1 VFNANVDSLGDDA
14 LPDLLVDNDSDGPGV
29 DVEDSSSSSVVVLVW
44 HTLMDGTI
52 DYNINNISDFV
63 GSKGLGDMDCSVL
76 LESFFEFVS
85 GSALVSVAVSHGSQ
99 I

>member
-1 VFNANVDSLGDDA
+1 VFNANVNSLGDDA
-14 LPDLLVDNDSDGPGV
+14 LPDLLVDNNSNGPGV
-29 DVEDSSSSSVVVLVW
+29 DVEDSSGSSMVVLVR
-44 HTLMDGTI
+44 HTFMDGSI
-52 DYNINNISDFV
+52 DYNINNISNFV
-63 GSKGLGDMDCSVL
+63 ASESLGDMNGSVL